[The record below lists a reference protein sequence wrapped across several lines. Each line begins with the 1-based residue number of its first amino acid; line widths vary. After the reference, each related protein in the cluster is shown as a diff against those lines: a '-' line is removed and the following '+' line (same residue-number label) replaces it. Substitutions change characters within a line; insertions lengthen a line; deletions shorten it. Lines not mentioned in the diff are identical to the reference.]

1 MNSLQPFLLRNI
13 GVCSSAIG
21 KSYMNTRF
29 FYRKRNG
36 MYFCS
41 IVLKRKRKPAN
52 KKSSVFLKKISK
64 IRFDILCITFKP
76 PEMPVLKVV
85 I

>member
-29 FYRKRNG
+29 FYKKDILAD
-36 MYFCS
+36 FCS
-41 IVLKRKRKPAN
+41 SVKETNERRF
-52 KKSSVFLKKISK
+52 KS
-64 IRFDILCITFKP
+64 
-76 PEMPVLKVV
+76 
-85 I
+85 